1 MATMIQPYTGAV
13 VEVDKEQ
20 VDRFEEAGW
29 TVKSKPAA
37 KPDSKS
43 DAKSDK

>member
-1 MATMIQPYTGAV
+1 MATLIQPYTGAE

-20 VDRFEEAGW
+20 VDRFKAAGW

-37 KPDSKS
+37 KSE
-43 DAKSDK
+43 KSDK